1 MARRPKVR
9 IRTIKEIL
17 DLRKRTRIRRRT
29 AEKEMDLLEAEIH
42 ADTSI
47 LPSIAHGRGCKL
59 LSAFVLRDGSI
70 CEPHSSDFPYA
81 RFLVVHSIKDKE
93 TYVDTYSGP
102 HDLELL
108 RSYND
113 NDPRVFDD
121 EYDEDE
127 DAPIQAMVFEGKCAE
142 AHQQW
147 EAEWPVVF
155 NFHDRGKRLASA
167 LWKMDL
173 YLSALRDRDNY
184 LSKLIVSEL
193 YSSPHI
199 QNFRKDYGERYGKR
213 VQIGNKIY
221 TLSSVKFEE
230 GDTGPLLPVPEDYK
244 LKYRKDQTSKARL
257 RARAAT
263 ARLAAR
269 QTPEDT
275 NGPDS
280 E

>member
-17 DLRKRTRIRRRT
+17 DLRERTRIRRRT

-70 CEPHSSDFPYA
+70 CEPHSPDFSRT
-81 RFLVVHSIKDKE
+81 RFLVVHSIKDEE
-93 TYVDTYSGP
+93 TYVDTYPGP

-108 RSYND
+108 RSYKD
-113 NDPRVFDD
+113 SDPRVFDD

-199 QNFRKDYGERYGKR
+199 QNFSKDYGERCGKR

-221 TLSSVKFEE
+221 TLTSMKFEE
-230 GDTGPLLPVPEDYK
+230 GDAWPLLPVPENYK
-244 LKYRKDQTSKARL
+244 LKYRKDQTSKGRL

-280 E
+280 K